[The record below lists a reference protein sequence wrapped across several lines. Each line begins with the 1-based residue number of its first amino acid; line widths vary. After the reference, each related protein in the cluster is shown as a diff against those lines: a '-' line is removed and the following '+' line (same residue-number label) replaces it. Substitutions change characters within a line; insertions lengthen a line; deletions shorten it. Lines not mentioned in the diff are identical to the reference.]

1 MAVTYHAT
9 DEQGSTAVEVTP
21 EGPNWSFR
29 LGDRVV
35 QADVVQVNPECLSIL
50 AGGEQFAV
58 HFLEREGRTVVC
70 VRGEMYDF
78 AVLDA
83 REKAMLELGA
93 GGAAPDSATAG
104 LVRSRIPGKVVSIAV
119 AVGDVVAAG
128 DKLLILEAMKME
140 NELRA
145 AAPGRVSRIL
155 VGPGDTVE
163 SGALLLELAPLAG
176 PGGADGR

>member
-9 DEQGSTAVEVTP
+9 DEQGSTAVEL
-21 EGPNWSFR
+21 EQQGSNWRFR
-29 LGDRVV
+29 LGDRTV

-50 AGGEQFAV
+50 AGGEQYAV
-58 HFLEREGRTVVC
+58 HFLESEGRTVVC
-70 VRGEMYDF
+70 VRGEVYDF
-78 AVLDA
+78 AVLDE

-93 GGAAPDSATAG
+93 GGAAPDAATAG
-104 LVRSRIPGKVVSIAV
+104 LVRSRIPGKVVSVAV
-119 AVGDVVAAG
+119 AVGSVVAAG

-145 AAPGRVSRIL
+145 AAPGRVMRVL

-163 SGALLLELAPLAG
+163 SGALLLELEPVEAQGDANG
-176 PGGADGR
+176 N

>member
-21 EGPNWSFR
+21 DGSGWRFR

-35 QADVVQVNPECLSIL
+35 PADIVQANPECLSIL
-50 AGGEQFAV
+50 TGGEQYAV
-58 HFLEREGRTVVC
+58 HFLESEGRTVVC
-70 VRGEMYDF
+70 VRGETYDF

-83 REKAMLELGA
+83 REKAMLELDA
-93 GGAAPDSATAG
+93 GGSAPDTAAAG
-104 LVRSRIPGKVVSIAV
+104 LVRSRIPGKVVSVAV
-119 AVGDVVAAG
+119 AVGAVVAAG

-145 AAPGRVSRIL
+145 AAPGRVVRVL

-163 SGALLLELAPLAG
+163 SGALLLELEPMEAQG
-176 PGGADGR
+176 DADGR